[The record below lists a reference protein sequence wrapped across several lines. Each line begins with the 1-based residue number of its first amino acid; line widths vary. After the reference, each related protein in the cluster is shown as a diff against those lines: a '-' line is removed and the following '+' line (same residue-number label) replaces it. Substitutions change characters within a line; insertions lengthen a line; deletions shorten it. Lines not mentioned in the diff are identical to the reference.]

1 MTKKIIYIMFAV
13 VFVAIVLF
21 FEASLKHETELIN
34 KSIEG
39 LQVDLTRANVS
50 ESIRESIS
58 QDYISYL
65 ENAET
70 TLRIKDFFIFSICI
84 ISLLIFIII
93 IENLVDVMEKKPSV
107 TDSCDIL
114 TSTGNT
120 TTHRGVIHHKKR
132 YYRNYK
138 IKKK

>member
-1 MTKKIIYIMFAV
+1 MYIMFAV

-21 FEASLKHETELIN
+21 FETSLKHETELIN
-34 KSIEG
+34 KSIKG
-39 LQVDLTRANVS
+39 LLEELTKANVS

-70 TLRIKDFFIFSICI
+70 ISRIKDFFIFSICI
-84 ISLLIFIII
+84 ISLLIFIIV
-93 IENLVDVMEKKPSV
+93 IENLVDTIEKKPSIITEDCHIMNSLDDNSGHKV
-107 TDSCDIL
+107 F
-114 TSTGNT
+114 
-120 TTHRGVIHHKKR
+120 VHHKKR

-138 IKKK
+138 LKKK